1 MTILSQ
7 FSPEGAPEI
16 RPVASPLR
24 RARPPVRKPKPIRA
38 PAGAREETMP
48 STHLSLHYHLVFST
62 KNRRPTIDGKWRN
75 RLHAYLGGAL
85 RTAGGVAE
93 AVGGTA
99 DHVHLLA
106 GLRAT
111 HCLSDVMRDVK
122 QTSSE
127 WVHETIQSAI
137 FSWQEGYGAF
147 TVSAS
152 NIDRVRKYILNQEA
166 HHKKKSF
173 QEEYVNLPE
182 KSGVEYDAKYLW

>member
-1 MTILSQ
+1 
-7 FSPEGAPEI
+7 
-16 RPVASPLR
+16 
-24 RARPPVRKPKPIRA
+24 
-38 PAGAREETMP
+38 
-48 STHLSLHYHLVFST
+48 
-62 KNRRPTIDGKWRN
+62 
-75 RLHAYLGGAL
+75 L